1 MQDFMLRDLLE
12 GLIVSVTIVFIA
24 FSPIARAIADRI
36 RHGRLPRP
44 GESAEAGRVDD
55 LSGEVAALRHQL
67 GETQERL
74 DFAERLLAQTRS
86 KGALGAGAEPEG
98 R

>member
-12 GLIVSVTIVFIA
+12 GLTFAATIVLIA

-44 GESAEAGRVDD
+44 GEAADTGRVDE
-55 LSGEVAALRHQL
+55 LSGEMAALHHQL
-67 GETQERL
+67 NDMQERV
-74 DFAERLLAQTRS
+74 DFAERMLAQARA
-86 KGALGAGAEPEG
+86 KGSLGAGAEPGG